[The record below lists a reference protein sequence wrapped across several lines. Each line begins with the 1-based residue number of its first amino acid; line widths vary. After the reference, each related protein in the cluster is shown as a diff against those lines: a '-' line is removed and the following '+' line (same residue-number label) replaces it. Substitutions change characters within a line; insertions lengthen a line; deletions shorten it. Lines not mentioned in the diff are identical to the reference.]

1 VDPRTPT
8 PILDIAESKSS
19 QLLSNTNSDHQLDKF
34 MEEANYFNI
43 AAEDVVHCLKKRF
56 QYQGICHDI
65 SSTQLINATAKN
77 RGLEVSDMD
86 VQQEA
91 DRYRHENGLQHAADT
106 IGWLN
111 QQQVAPEE
119 WEEGIRDRLLANQ
132 LSGHLFSRD
141 IERFFAENRSNYESV
156 ILYQLVVP
164 YEQLAM
170 ELFYQIEES
179 EISFY
184 EAAHLYDIDPNR
196 RRKCGFEGILARW
209 QIEPSLSSVIFG
221 AQIQQV
227 TQPIQRDDG
236 YHLIWVEEFL
246 EAILTE
252 AISKE
257 IMDNFFQD
265 WVQSELNHARHL

>member
-8 PILDIAESKSS
+8 SILDIAKSESS
-19 QLLSNTNSDHQLDKF
+19 QLPSHRNSDHQLDRF

-43 AAEDVVHCLKKRF
+43 AAEDVVHYLKKRF
-56 QYQGICHDI
+56 QYQGICHGI
-65 SSTQLINATAKN
+65 SSTQLINATAKS
-77 RGLEVSDMD
+77 RGLQVSDID

-91 DRYRHENGLQHAADT
+91 DRYRHQNGLEHATDT
-106 IGWLN
+106 IAWLN

-119 WEEGIRDRLLANQ
+119 WEEGIRDRLLADQ
-132 LSGHLFSRD
+132 LSGHLFGRD
-141 IERFFAENRSNYESV
+141 IERVFAENRSNYESV
-156 ILYQLVVP
+156 ILYQIVVP

-184 EAAHLYDIDPNR
+184 EAAHLYDIDAQR
-196 RRKCGFEGILARW
+196 RQKCGFEGILARW

-246 EAILTE
+246 EAVLTE

-265 WVQSELNHARHL
+265 WVLSELNHARHL